1 MRCHNEDK
9 TCDPPEAIAAAQ
21 AKMTVSTLFGCLSFL
36 FVYAIGDNYDKAYD
50 AENDAEDLRSM
61 TEHYFIGYAEQDP
74 Q

>member
-1 MRCHNEDK
+1 
-9 TCDPPEAIAAAQ
+9 
-21 AKMTVSTLFGCLSFL
+21 MTVSTLFGCLSFL